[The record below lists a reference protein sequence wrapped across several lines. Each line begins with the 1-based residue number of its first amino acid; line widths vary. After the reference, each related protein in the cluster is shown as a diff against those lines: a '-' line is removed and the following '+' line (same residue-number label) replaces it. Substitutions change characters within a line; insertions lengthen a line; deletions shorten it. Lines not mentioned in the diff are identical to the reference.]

1 VAFANAL
8 PLRGGWGTGVEIEGR
23 TSTNPR
29 GDDAD
34 AQAVSLGYFRALGI
48 PHLMGR
54 PLQAGDR
61 EGVPYVAVVNE
72 DFARL
77 YSPGTSVVGKRFRR
91 GGQAPWIEVAGVVGS
106 LRRDGQDA
114 ELTPQIYL
122 PAAQTGIYPVRLAD
136 VAVRGTGGTGALA
149 ALIRAEVEA
158 IDPEQPI
165 SRVMSLDEA
174 LARNVAQ
181 RRFGL
186 ALLSGFAL
194 TALLLTVLG
203 IYGVAAYAVGQR
215 TPELGVR
222 MALGADG
229 GRILGLVVRSVL
241 GQVLAGIAIGL
252 PLAFFAT
259 RTLGGLLFEIAPHDP
274 ATFAL
279 VPLVLLLAGLAAALG
294 PARRAMRVDPVAALR
309 WE

>member
-1 VAFANAL
+1 
-8 PLRGGWGTGVEIEGR
+8 
-23 TSTNPR
+23 
-29 GDDAD
+29 
-34 AQAVSLGYFRALGI
+34 
-48 PHLMGR
+48 M
-54 PLQAGDR
+54 
-61 EGVPYVAVVNE
+61 
-72 DFARL
+72 
-77 YSPGTSVVGKRFRR
+77 
-91 GGQAPWIEVAGVVGS
+91 VGS

-149 ALIRAEVEA
+149 ALVRAEVEA

-252 PLAFFAT
+252 PLAFLAT
-259 RTLGGLLFEIAPHDP
+259 RSAGRVAVRDRTPRPGYVRAGAAGPAHGGSGRRARPR
-274 ATFAL
+274 
-279 VPLVLLLAGLAAALG
+279 AARDACRPGRRPALG
-294 PARRAMRVDPVAALR
+294 VASQEGCDGKPSRRTSSS
-309 WE
+309 